1 MGDYFYLNKL
11 IMAQARFRT
20 TLVLL
25 MLGVFQIQE
34 AQSQNT
40 RNSPEEIVSA
50 RLMTE
55 AERIAIGRSLD
66 DFTQQVLPT
75 TVKEAQAKGWD
86 SNFVLA
92 IFEHTLKQSIQSHS
106 GSTEYPRFVDA
117 VDSFTRSLRKDVT
130 QVPTES
136 ARRTLL
142 VASDGLLLN
151 RVKDSVV
158 EEIMRSATASE
169 DASRNGKATPARAA
183 LRPVRVR
190 GTAASNLSGRKPE
203 QALAGWRETARVRA
217 VSQRD
222 PLEMPSPADAVPGV
236 GGLPSP
242 GPRVF
247 NRGGEFPALQLSSP
261 TASDGLPPI
270 DSATADDVQVTEP
283 NYDGFSVSPQAA
295 GLTAGQPVAGSI
307 PEPSAEMLP
316 QPTSLSDGMNSM
328 PSAAPVVLEGNA
340 VPQYV
345 PTHDLSSAYGP
356 ICDGSPM
363 CDGNPVPRSRT
374 LESLCD
380 KICHPPAA
388 YPLIDKG
395 SLLGEYHA
403 RTSSHSD
410 LSNPKLF
417 VEQEGPSTDYRAWWH
432 DAVTQPFQGNGSGG
446 IPVDVESL
454 VLSSMQH
461 SPQIAA
467 IQIDPA
473 VRETKIC
480 EEDAEFDWIAFV
492 EGTYDHIS
500 EPWVWNNNVIIG
512 GTPVAP
518 QGNQTRLKGDQFNAK
533 AGLKRALRSGGS
545 VEVFQEFD
553 SLSNNQ
559 PFLFPNPANT
569 AWFEVNVNKPL
580 LRGNGEAVNQSRIVI
595 AQLNRDISHSEAVSG
610 IEEHIVSVHEAY
622 WLLYLQRASL
632 IQKLK
637 ALEKSGEILNI
648 VQARQDVDATRGQLM
663 RTRSV
668 VAKRR
673 SEIPRLGGAVR
684 NAQASLRL
692 LVNSPELKNSLDT
705 ELLPLSVPNNNALP
719 VSLQAS
725 FQTALTS
732 RPDISAA
739 MKQIHRTS
747 IELEV
752 SKNELLP
759 RFDLDLYMYTAGLQR
774 DRSAFGDMFYHGP
787 GVGAGLVYEI
797 PIGNRRARSIKQQRE
812 LLLTKAF
819 KEFELIVESG
829 LVETEQAVN
838 DVKACYS
845 EMIGAYNSMIQARQ
859 EIVFAEARWRDV
871 ANDGGGSLQSLDAL
885 FDSQD
890 RMADEEFS
898 FVEAQVKYELAVVG
912 LKRSLGTLIYEPVK

>member
-1 MGDYFYLNKL
+1 MGAYFYMNKR
-11 IMAQARFRT
+11 IMAKAIIRIT
-20 TLVLL
+20 LGMLVLGIL
-25 MLGVFQIQE
+25 PSPKAL
-34 AQSQNT
+34 SQNDKNT
-40 RNSPEEIVSA
+40 PEAIVSA
-50 RLMTE
+50 RLMRE
-55 AERIAIGRSLD
+55 AERIAIGRSLN

-75 TVKEAQAKGWD
+75 TVKEAQLKGWD

-117 VDSFTRSLRKDVT
+117 VNSFTQSLRKEVT
-130 QVPTES
+130 QVPAES
-136 ARRTLL
+136 ARRMLL
-142 VASDGLLLN
+142 VASDGILLN
-151 RVKDSVV
+151 RVKNSVV
-158 EEIMRSATASE
+158 DEIMRYVTASE
-169 DASRNGKATPARAA
+169 DAIRNGKAKPARAA
-183 LRPVRVR
+183 LRPTRAR
-190 GTAASNLSGRKPE
+190 GTAASNLSGRKPG

-222 PLEMPSPADAVPGV
+222 PLEMPSPADAAPGI
-236 GGLPSP
+236 GDLPSP
-242 GPRVF
+242 APRVF
-247 NRGGEFPALQLSSP
+247 NRGGEFPSLQLSSP
-261 TASDGLPPI
+261 TANDGLPQIETP
-270 DSATADDVQVTEP
+270 TADDVQVTEP
-283 NYDGFSVSPQAA
+283 NLDGFSVSPLAA
-295 GLTAGQPVAGSI
+295 GLTAGQPDAGSI
-307 PEPSAEMLP
+307 PEPSAEMLTS
-316 QPTSLSDGMNSM
+316 PTSLSDGMNSM
-328 PSAAPVVLEGNA
+328 PPVATAITERNV

-345 PTHDLSSAYGP
+345 PTHELSSAYGP
-356 ICDGSPM
+356 IGTPI
-363 CDGNPVPRSRT
+363 CDGNPVPHSRAV
-374 LESLCD
+374 ESLCD
-380 KICHPPAA
+380 KIWHPPAA
-388 YPLIDKG
+388 YPLVDKG
-395 SLLGEYHA
+395 SLLGEYQA
-403 RTSSHSD
+403 RTSRHSD
-410 LSNPKLF
+410 LSNPTLF
-417 VEQEGPSTDYRAWWH
+417 VEQEGPSTDYLAWWH

-454 VLSSMQH
+454 VLASMQH

-480 EEDAEFDWIAFV
+480 EEDAEFDWTAFV

-518 QGNQTRLKGDQFNAK
+518 QGNQSRLKGDQFNFK

-580 LRGNGEAVNQSRIVI
+580 LRGNGKAVNQSRIVI
-595 AQLNRDISHSEAVSG
+595 AQLNRDISHNEAVSG
-610 IEEHIVSVHEAY
+610 IESHIVSLHEAY

-637 ALEKSGEILNI
+637 ALEKSGEILKI
-648 VQARQDVDATRGQLM
+648 VEARQDIDATKGQLM
-663 RTRSV
+663 RTQAV
-668 VAKRR
+668 VAKWR
-673 SEIPRLGGAVR
+673 SEIPRLEGAVR
-684 NAQASLRL
+684 NAQSSLRL
-692 LVNSPELKNSLDT
+692 LVNSPELKNSLNT
-705 ELLPLSVPNNNALP
+705 ELLPLSVPNNDPLP

-747 IELEV
+747 IELDV
-752 SKNELLP
+752 SKNDLLP

-774 DRSAFGDMFYHGP
+774 NRSSFGDMFYHGP

-819 KEFELIVESG
+819 KEFEIIVESG

-838 DVKACYS
+838 DVKSCYS

-859 EIVFAEARWRDV
+859 EIVFADARWRDI

-912 LKRSLGTLIYEPVK
+912 LKRALGTLIYEPAK